1 MELIAFGLSA
11 AVAQVLTNL
20 DNLAALLALSL
31 VVGKWRAIA
40 GYVAAQAV
48 ILCLAMM
55 VAVGSDQ
62 MLPANVGW
70 LGLVPLTL
78 GLRGA
83 WQQLKGNDEEEAQVF
98 SRQSS
103 LLMTSLLFLSLSMDS
118 FAVMAPLLADSTAL
132 FRLAALVGAIL
143 AVLALGAIGLAFAMT
158 ARATGPWTHRFE
170 RLAPFVMMAAGV
182 YVLIDSGTD
191 LL

>member
-31 VVGKWRAIA
+31 VIGKWRAIA
-40 GYVAAQAV
+40 GYVAAQGV
-48 ILCLAMM
+48 ILCLAMV

-62 MLPANVGW
+62 MLPADVGW
-70 LGLVPLTL
+70 LGMVPLSL

-83 WQQLKGNDEEEAQVF
+83 WQQMQGTGDEEARVF

-103 LLMTSLLFLSLSMDS
+103 FVMTSLLFLSLSMDS
-118 FAVMAPLLADSTAL
+118 FAVMAPLLADSTAP
-132 FRLAALVGAIL
+132 FRLAAVFGAIL
-143 AVLALGAIGLAFAMT
+143 AVLSLGAIGLAFAMT
-158 ARATGPWTHRFE
+158 ARATGPWTQRVE

-182 YVLIDSGTD
+182 YVLIDSSTD